1 MDDEAGGDFNYWFIP
16 SNQADTI
23 FVDSRSE
30 GVGNGSLD
38 TPYTSIGDA
47 IDQAELTAASQI
59 RVVGGSYS
67 IGLDNL
73 GVPLD
78 EVSLDLP
85 QGVQLVVDAGTTF
98 RMRRSQVSVGSSS
111 ENTDRSQTSIQLL
124 GLPENPVIF
133 TSAAISPAAGDW
145 GGINIRNDID
155 AADGSR
161 VDFEKNGVFLNHM
174 QFADLRYGGGAVSV
188 DGVQSIVSSVELN
201 NVRPT
206 IINSTITNSADAA
219 IAATPDSFEETK
231 FDEYRF
237 QRDGHFTSDY
247 QRIGPH
253 IRGNTIVD
261 NTVNGLLFRIETP
274 SGSELE
280 TLSRN
285 ARLDDTDIVHVLTE
299 NLIIEGSVGGLDAS
313 LLAPSVVLVIG
324 EDVEVA
330 DGQVVSGQYVYKMT
344 FVTELGYETSPSS
357 ETTLVSVEGQSNAI
371 QLTNLPA
378 LTPALSDRGYIGR
391 RLYRAS
397 VDEQN
402 TRGEFKLVADL
413 NSTDLSYTDTVH
425 TDTLASNATIGPD
438 DVVIA
443 RPSAGLTIDPGTV
456 VKLQGARVELTFG
469 ARLYAEGTA
478 QEPITFTSTRDSR
491 FGDGGTFQTMALGD
505 NSLESLRG
513 DWGGRSRD
521 LVQRFHLT
529 TQRSSVLGEQLVL
542 KVVLVAS
549 IRLKLI
555 KLICGSL
562 TVASKITRM
571 VEVSLTIPEIPPLS
585 VWGVPITPAER
596 SL

>member
-1 MDDEAGGDFNYWFIP
+1 MITWLVSAASGNTTYDPAITGTGIGGLSEGAYELKITFRADGVETLNDLTNVALDGDMDDEAGGDFNYWFIP

-219 IAATPDSFEETK
+219 IAATPDSFEETR

-313 LLAPSVVLVIG
+313 LLALSVVLVIG

-443 RPSAGLTIDPGTV
+443 RPSAASPLIQGLLSSSKEQGSNSPLVQDYTLKELHKSRLPSQAHETV
-456 VKLQGARVELTFG
+456 DSAMVE
-469 ARLYAEGTA
+469 
-478 QEPITFTSTRDSR
+478 
-491 FGDGGTFQTMALGD
+491 
-505 NSLESLRG
+505 
-513 DWGGRSRD
+513 RSR
-521 LVQRFHLT
+521 RWH
-529 TQRSSVLGEQLVL
+529 
-542 KVVLVAS
+542 
-549 IRLKLI
+549 
-555 KLICGSL
+555 
-562 TVASKITRM
+562 
-571 VEVSLTIPEIPPLS
+571 
-585 VWGVPITPAER
+585 
-596 SL
+596 